1 MSSLSVDESVSDS
14 REFAVWPNDTVKL
27 QISPEMQDF
36 TKSVKAMEI
45 CSNSRTSLTRKFST
59 LKKKKILVFT
69 FAEAVLLPESFL

>member
-14 REFAVWPNDTVKL
+14 REFAVCPNDTVKL

-45 CSNSRTSLTRKFST
+45 CSNSRTSLNRKFST
-59 LKKKKILVFT
+59 LKKKILVFT